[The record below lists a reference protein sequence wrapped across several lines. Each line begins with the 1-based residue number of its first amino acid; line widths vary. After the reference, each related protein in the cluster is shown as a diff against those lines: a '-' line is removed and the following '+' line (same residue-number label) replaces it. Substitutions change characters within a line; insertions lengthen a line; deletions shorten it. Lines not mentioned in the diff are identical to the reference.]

1 MNLIYFK
8 NMRFYNLKEPTNEIA
23 NSLYF
28 TYRCDQFIVT
38 ILVMLRWMD
47 MSGLRQKGGHDGWMD
62 GLLMAALKFTIV
74 NFKHK

>member
-38 ILVMLRWMD
+38 ILVMLR
-47 MSGLRQKGGHDGWMD
+47 
-62 GLLMAALKFTIV
+62 
-74 NFKHK
+74 